1 MCRRF
6 PPRLPG
12 LCSVSCTR
20 MPRRWLLAGKGPSGA
35 RFLYA
40 TALRAVLRCAA
51 PVRRVALSRG
61 LTYDRTATAS
71 PFRERFVST
80 SLLSDGEVVAR
91 QARRSD
97 ECLFDDDYIWRESR
111 DQLR

>member
-20 MPRRWLLAGKGPSGA
+20 MPRRRLLAEKGPSGA

-51 PVRRVALSRG
+51 PVRRVALSQA

-71 PFRERFVST
+71 PFRERCVST
-80 SLLSDGEVVAR
+80 SFLSGGEVVAR
-91 QARRSD
+91 QARRSE
-97 ECLFDDDYIWRESR
+97 ECLFGNNYV
-111 DQLR
+111 